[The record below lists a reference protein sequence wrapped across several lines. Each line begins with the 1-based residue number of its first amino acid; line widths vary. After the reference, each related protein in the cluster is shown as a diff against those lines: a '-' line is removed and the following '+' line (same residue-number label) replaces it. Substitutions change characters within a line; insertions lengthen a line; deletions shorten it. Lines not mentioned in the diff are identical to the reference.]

1 MRFEVPIDAWSAR
14 IGAFGSREAIRGWL
28 EHPVDPGP
36 RIAPEPI
43 PGVSAMALRRASGL
57 GRAAIAIG
65 RELLERVPA
74 GEPLSVITV
83 SELGELGTND
93 ALIESVVAGEAMSPQ
108 RFSASVHN
116 HVLGQLCT
124 TLDLP
129 LPGGASTG
137 AASGLEIG
145 MVEALGELA
154 GGRRVL
160 FLAFEPEVDEHYA
173 PWLGGRAPEHM
184 VGVLLAPDAPVRL
197 LLERTG
203 GPPPDPVPGV
213 PHALA
218 WLSLVDGRTTRLP
231 GPDGWR
237 WSHVAA

>member
-14 IGAFGSREAIRGWL
+14 IGGRRTCEAIRDWL

-36 RIAPEPI
+36 RIAPESI
-43 PGVSAMALRRASGL
+43 PGVSAMALRRTSGL

-65 RELLERVPA
+65 RELLGRVPA

-93 ALIESVVAGEAMSPQ
+93 VLIESVVAGETLSPQ

-184 VGVLLAPDAPVRL
+184 VAVLLSPDAPVRV
-197 LLERTG
+197 LLERSG

-218 WLSLVDGRTTRLP
+218 WLSLVEGRTTQLA